1 LNAIKNKIMAQIKKI
16 LKIVSKI
23 IGYLFFFNTF
33 IIIYFG
39 IKYQF
44 QAVDQIL
51 LKVVANAALGFVFL
65 YLGKSKK

>member
-1 LNAIKNKIMAQIKKI
+1 MTQFKKI

-51 LKVVANAALGFVFL
+51 LKVIANAALGFVFL
-65 YLGKSKK
+65 YLGKNRK